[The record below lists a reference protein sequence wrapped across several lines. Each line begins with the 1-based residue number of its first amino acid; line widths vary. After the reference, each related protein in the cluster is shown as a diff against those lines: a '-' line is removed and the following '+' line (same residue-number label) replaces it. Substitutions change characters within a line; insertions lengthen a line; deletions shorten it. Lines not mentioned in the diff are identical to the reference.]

1 MTYMENEEIKTKYEA
16 AKNETVLKGD
26 LEFNV
31 KIKLNFPI
39 YEKLKYSRDLED
51 LADQFSEAITNAISK
66 EAYNYLSRYTVDEY
80 VSLSDF
86 NLEDT
91 FTDVLTQA
99 LVGHAPNGGSEE

>member
-1 MTYMENEEIKTKYEA
+1 MTYMKNEEINTKYEA

-51 LADQFSEAITNAISK
+51 LADQFSQAITNAISK
-66 EAYNYLSRYTVDEY
+66 EAYNYLDRYTVDEY

-86 NLEDT
+86 NIEET

-99 LVGHAPNGGSEE
+99 LASNGGSEE

>member
-16 AKNETVLKGD
+16 AQNETVLKGE

-31 KIKLNFPI
+31 KIKLDFPSH
-39 YEKLKYSRDLED
+39 EKLKYSRDLED
-51 LADQFSEAITNAISK
+51 LADQFSQVITNAISK
-66 EAYNYLSRYTVDEY
+66 EAYNYLDRYAVDEY

-86 NLEDT
+86 NIEET

-99 LVGHAPNGGSEE
+99 LASNGGTEE

>member
-1 MTYMENEEIKTKYEA
+1 MENEEINKKYKD

-39 YEKLKYSRDLED
+39 YERLKYSRDLED
-51 LADQFSEAITNAISK
+51 LADQFSQAITNAINK
-66 EAYNYLSRYTVDEY
+66 EAYNYLDRYTVDEY

-86 NLEDT
+86 NLEKT
-91 FTDVLTQA
+91 FTDALTQA
-99 LVGHAPNGGSEE
+99 LASNGGSEE